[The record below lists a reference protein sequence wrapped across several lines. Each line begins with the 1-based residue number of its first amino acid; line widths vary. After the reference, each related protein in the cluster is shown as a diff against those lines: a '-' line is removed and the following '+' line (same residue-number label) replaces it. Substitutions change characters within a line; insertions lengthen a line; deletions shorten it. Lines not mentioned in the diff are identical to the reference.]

1 VGICKRTAADAAQ
14 SSESRF
20 GCGRYPRGSVLART
34 GYLPRSMCCWEWAI
48 PTARKGRARPSG
60 GSLAGNRPSR
70 RIGVRQT
77 DRDRGPTDLLFGP
90 ALRVLPL
97 QHGLHPSDGL
107 PTGRPFSVVVEVVF
121 RHTDGLPRGPP
132 GLPRLFHGS
141 PADTASRCHV
151 YSPASRIRM
160 IPAVRGVS
168 FRARPAA
175 TSSASDSRRRG
186 FGAGQSPKSTVRGQ
200 RG

>member
-1 VGICKRTAADAAQ
+1 MVAICFQYGSSSNSSSSSKRLCARPSVENDDEDELLPEVEVEDAAGNAADSHPFPAK
-14 SSESRF
+14 S
-20 GCGRYPRGSVLART
+20 GNGLT
-34 GYLPRSMCCWEWAI
+34 HLLRSMCCWELTV
-48 PTARKGRARPSG
+48 PTARKGRVRPSG
-60 GSLAGNRPSR
+60 GSLASNRPFR
-70 RIGVRQT
+70 RGVRQT

-160 IPAVRGVS
+160 IPAG
-168 FRARPAA
+168 
-175 TSSASDSRRRG
+175 
-186 FGAGQSPKSTVRGQ
+186 
-200 RG
+200 